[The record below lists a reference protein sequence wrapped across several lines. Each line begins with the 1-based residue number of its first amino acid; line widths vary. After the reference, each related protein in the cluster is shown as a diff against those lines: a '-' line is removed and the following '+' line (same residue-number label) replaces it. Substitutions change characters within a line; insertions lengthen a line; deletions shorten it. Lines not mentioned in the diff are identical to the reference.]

1 MEKKDQKESV
11 PAVPNGC
18 FSFVFTENEI
28 KALSDLMRFAGSA
41 AALLANQEATK
52 GSENGMQTM
61 LSYVKHSNYF
71 NKILIDSFNIGEP
84 KDGHIH

>member
-11 PAVPNGC
+11 QVIPDGC
-18 FSFVFTENEI
+18 VRITFTENEI
-28 KALSDLMRFAGSA
+28 KVLSDLMRFAGSA

-52 GSENGMQTM
+52 GTESGMQTM

-71 NKILIDSFNIGEP
+71 NKMLIESYKIGEP